1 LPLVDAAGGPYPG
14 IVRRF
19 SIINMV
25 YKIFRFNYIYNMKQ
39 KVFTKPLVRE
49 DIDIE
54 KIAGILGLEYKLDG
68 DGYKCITIG
77 DADWDNTGNEMTLV
91 LKYKCGPY
99 NSEWKRTG
107 INEDELFIMI
117 KQTVNTLSLTGI
129 INFEQAFT
137 FIAGLLLIK
146 QNIGSWRTNY
156 MAANHNKEIEKTLSW
171 LD

>member
-1 LPLVDAAGGPYPG
+1 
-14 IVRRF
+14 
-19 SIINMV
+19 
-25 YKIFRFNYIYNMKQ
+25 MKQ
-39 KVFTKPLVRE
+39 KVFTKSLVRE

-54 KIAGILGLEYKLDG
+54 KIAGILGLKYWVDDHG
-68 DGYKCITIG
+68 FKCIEIG

-146 QNIGSWRTNY
+146 KDIGSWRTNY
-156 MAANHNKEIEKTLSW
+156 MAANHNKEIEKTLKNNE
-171 LD
+171 DQRVE